1 MSKHVEL
8 KADER
13 YTAFR
18 LALLSQYEK
27 SDPKSLNAMLL
38 YLSSSAGSP
47 SSLAVLAIHLRE
59 RMAGQIKEP
68 MPASYVEALEAAI
81 VSVLTLFNVDTPLNA
96 SDCL

>member
-59 RMAGQIKEP
+59 RMAGQIQEP